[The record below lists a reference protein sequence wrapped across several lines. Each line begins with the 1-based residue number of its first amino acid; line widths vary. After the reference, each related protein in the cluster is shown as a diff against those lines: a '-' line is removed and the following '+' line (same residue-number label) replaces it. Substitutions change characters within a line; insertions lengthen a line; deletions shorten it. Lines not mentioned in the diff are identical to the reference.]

1 MSGIQWRP
9 EVNALTTPKSYRIR
23 YVPRDV
29 IGYEELAAEIS
40 TTNPNYNEA
49 LVNSI
54 LHAFVDKVQ
63 EKLLDGVQVTL
74 EDGFTFRLSFIGRL
88 DEPTDPLPDN
98 EDMLQ
103 MRVYASQ
110 PFVREVRQQ
119 ARFERLPAAKKAP
132 VIASS
137 EDTRTKLNNVLNP
150 VGVLRMTGSNLFFD
164 ENDEE
169 TGCII
174 EGTRSGSAVQQQ
186 FGVISNSVVLAVP
199 DIPAQNNPWN
209 NEYIVSITTRY
220 TEHGSLRTGV
230 FGERLRSPLAV
241 EPGNSSSNG
250 ILTGKANNPYVRV
263 EGASISESTAR
274 IRIRVILNRQS
285 TDLLFS
291 LLDMKEGGQAG
302 PTVTATADG
311 DYTLAGFSGSVVSSL
326 DIRVENFQGLSDL
339 LREDYSDSMTDILD
353 ITPGT

>member
-40 TTNPNYNEA
+40 ATNPNYNEA

-54 LHAFVDKVQ
+54 LHAFIDKVQ
-63 EKLLDGVQVTL
+63 EKLLEGVQVTL
-74 EDGFTFRLSFIGRL
+74 EEGFTFRLSFSGRL
-88 DEPTDPLPDN
+88 DEPTDPLPDD

-103 MRVYASQ
+103 VRVYASQ

-132 VIASS
+132 IIASA
-137 EDTRTKLNNVLNP
+137 EDNRTKLNNVLNAE
-150 VGVLRMTGSNLFFD
+150 GVLKLTGSNLLFD
-164 ENDEE
+164 ENDEGS
-169 TGCII
+169 GCII
-174 EGTRSGSAVQQQ
+174 EGTRSGKTTQQQ
-186 FGVISNSVVLAVP
+186 FGLISNSSVLVVP

-220 TEHGSLRTGV
+220 TKHGSLRTGV

-241 EPGNSSSNG
+241 EPGNSTSNG
-250 ILTGKANNPYVRV
+250 ILTGKANTPYVRV
-263 EGASISESTAR
+263 NGASISGSTAR
-274 IRIRVILNRQS
+274 TRIRVILNRQS
-285 TDLLFS
+285 GDLMFS
-291 LLDMKEGGQAG
+291 LLDMEENGLAG
-302 PTVTATADG
+302 PTVTATSDG
-311 DYTLAGFSGSVVSSL
+311 DIILAGYNGSLVSSL
-326 DIRVENFQGLSDL
+326 DITVTKFDDLSDL
-339 LREDYSDSMTDILD
+339 LRDDYSDSMTDILD